1 MGGGPHPWGCLA
13 AFEVI
18 VSYPPTAESCEA
30 VPGIRSVGRKRRDSV
45 SSSVRWLFML
55 LQGDL
60 VSERCLTVFRRQEE
74 EEVRV

>member
-1 MGGGPHPWGCLA
+1 M
-13 AFEVI
+13 
-18 VSYPPTAESCEA
+18 
-30 VPGIRSVGRKRRDSV
+30 PGIRSVGRKRRDLV

-74 EEVRV
+74 EEIRVLNMWIKTQEQDPEVQRCVPRNEPQ